1 MTDNLGDIR
10 LFVEAAQLG
19 SLSAAGRKLGLTPAA
34 ASARLAKLESGLKV
48 RLFERTTRQLRLTEE
63 GRLYLQGCRQALAA
77 LDDAQTALQA
87 GQNVVRGKVRIS
99 ATSDFG
105 RNLLMHWLDEF
116 NALYPDVSFGLSLSD
131 SLSNLVQEDIDLAIR
146 FGVPPDS
153 SLVARRLAPN
163 PRVVCA
169 SPEYVARYGM
179 PEHPQDLARF
189 HCIVLVTASGPVN
202 EWRFTRGDQTEVY
215 TVPLDTARETNDG
228 AVAREWALRGYGI
241 VVKSMWDV
249 EADLRSDG
257 LRVLLPDWRYPD
269 APLHALYHR
278 NRFMA
283 PRVRVLLDF
292 LAERFARVTA
302 ELEARCEFA
311 PAALAT
317 PAAPTTP
324 AAPATPTAPAAQA
337 PPRGSGGPR
346 GRRVERL

>member
-1 MTDNLGDIR
+1 MEEINNLGDIR

-34 ASARLAKLESGLKV
+34 ASARLAKLESGLKA

-63 GRLYLQGCRQALAA
+63 GRLFLQGCRQALSA
-77 LDDAQTALQA
+77 LDDAQMALQA

-99 ATSDFG
+99 TTSDFG

-116 NALYPDVSFGLSLSD
+116 NALYPDVTFGLSLSD

-169 SPEYVARYGM
+169 SPEYVERYGQ
-179 PEHPQDLARF
+179 PEHPRDLARF
-189 HCIVLVTASGPVN
+189 HCIVLSTASGPVN
-202 EWRFTRGDQTEVY
+202 EWRFTRGDEVDTY
-215 TVPLDTARETNDG
+215 TVPLDAARETNDG

-257 LRVLLPDWRYPD
+257 LRVLLPGWRYPD

-292 LAERFARVTA
+292 LAGRFTRTLA
-302 ELEARCEFA
+302 ELEARCGYTDS
-311 PAALAT
+311 PDRPDSPDAT
-317 PAAPTTP
+317 PEPAPEK
-324 AAPATPTAPAAQA
+324 AP
-337 PPRGSGGPR
+337 G
-346 GRRVERL
+346 ERL

>member
-34 ASARLAKLESGLKV
+34 ASARLAKLEGGLKA
-48 RLFERTTRQLRLTEE
+48 RLFERTTRQLRLTDE
-63 GRLYLQGCRQALAA
+63 GRLYLNCCQQALRA
-77 LDDAQTALQA
+77 LDDAEAALQE
-87 GQNVVRGKVRIS
+87 GQNAVRGKVRIS

-116 NALYPDVSFGLSLSD
+116 NALYPDVTFALTLSD

-146 FGVPPDS
+146 FGVPQDS

-163 PRVVCA
+163 PRVLCA
-169 SPEYVARYGM
+169 SPEYIARRGE
-179 PEHPQDLARF
+179 PTDPLDLARF
-189 HCIVLVTASGPVN
+189 DCIVLGTASGPVN
-202 EWRFTRGDQTEVY
+202 EWRFTRGVDTVTY
-215 TVPLDTARETNDG
+215 TVPLESARETNDG

-241 VVKSMWDV
+241 VIKSMWDV
-249 EADLRSDG
+249 EADLKSDG

-292 LAERFARVTA
+292 LAGRFATVTG
-302 ELEARCEFA
+302 ELEAQFGLPHPPDSE
-311 PAALAT
+311 PT
-317 PAAPTTP
+317 PVSGARKTSARAQKPSADAAPD
-324 AAPATPTAPAAQA
+324 A
-337 PPRGSGGPR
+337 
-346 GRRVERL
+346 

>member
-1 MTDNLGDIR
+1 MDNLGDIR

-34 ASARLAKLESGLKV
+34 ASARLTKLEAGLKA
-48 RLFERTTRQLRLTEE
+48 RLFERTTRQLRLTDE
-63 GRLYLQGCRQALAA
+63 GRLYLNCCRQALRA
-77 LDDAQTALQA
+77 LDDAEALLQA

-116 NALYPDVSFGLSLSD
+116 NLLYPEVTFALTLSD

-146 FGVPPDS
+146 FGVPQDS
-153 SLVARRLAPN
+153 SLIARPLAPN
-163 PRVVCA
+163 RRVLCA
-169 SPEYVARYGM
+169 APEYIARRGE
-179 PEHPQDLARF
+179 PRDPLDLARF
-189 HCIVLVTASGPVN
+189 DCIVLGTASGPVN
-202 EWRFTRGDQTEVY
+202 EWRQIQHY
-215 TVPLDTARETNDG
+215 TVPLETARETNDG

-257 LRVLLPDWRYPD
+257 LKVLLRDWRYPD

-292 LAERFARVTA
+292 LAERFAQVSG
-302 ELEARCEFA
+302 ELEALLGL
-311 PAALAT
+311 PALGPLNQSA
-317 PAAPTTP
+317 
-324 AAPATPTAPAAQA
+324 
-337 PPRGSGGPR
+337 RGEG
-346 GRRVERL
+346 L